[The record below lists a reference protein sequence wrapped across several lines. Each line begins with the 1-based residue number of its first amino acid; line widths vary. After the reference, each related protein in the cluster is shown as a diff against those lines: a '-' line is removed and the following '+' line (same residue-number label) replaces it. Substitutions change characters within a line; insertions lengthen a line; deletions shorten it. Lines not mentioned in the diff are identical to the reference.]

1 MARKKHFFERWSWLK
16 SNNLGLALGMAL
28 KFYTSVAK
36 LLKLNFRKFL
46 GIIPAFVEVIGEKM
60 VGIGGFF
67 AANPILNKV

>member
-1 MARKKHFFERWSWLK
+1 
-16 SNNLGLALGMAL
+16 MAL